1 MDQIVQ
7 PDGLTLEKEL
17 AAAGLMATEPT
28 SCKIGESRQ
37 VRAVL
42 REKGSD
48 RFVAF
53 FCQFTVLK
61 CEGYGEQ
68 RKRTEITCINACVV
82 KNPDAKCKAHSL
94 EQRQKVW
101 AEKGKPSDISEQ
113 QRQAAERWIE
123 DMKTKYPGLPFGHS
137 SR

>member
-7 PDGLTLEKEL
+7 ADDLTLEEEL
-17 AAAGLMATEPT
+17 EAAGLVATEPT
-28 SCKIGESRQ
+28 SSKIGESRQ
-37 VRAVL
+37 VRSLL
-42 REKGSD
+42 REKDSD

-68 RKRTEITCINACVV
+68 RKRTEITCINGHVV
-82 KNPDAKCKAHSL
+82 KSPEAKCRAYPL
-94 EQRQKVW
+94 EQRQRVW

-113 QRQAAERWIE
+113 QRQAAERWIR
-123 DMKTKYPGLPFGHS
+123 DMGDIYPGESFGHS
-137 SR
+137 SY